1 MATPNVATNAILYRS
16 ATCRAAIRAANH
28 SHWERVQW
36 PPNELRAAQKVIAL
50 RSSGGVQM
58 AYVRNQKAAS
68 EYLIATMARLFG
80 ARHLY
85 GGNVLPTT
93 EEGKSKVATERA
105 AASSV
110 LWTVVRDPIDTVLS
124 GYMQLS
130 HWPAEHDK
138 LSPLPRW
145 RQMPCS
151 EASETGDSQT
161 RSTARFDAFLD
172 DLVAGRPLGYS
183 FHHVY
188 PQALKIDVHAGG
200 LPLPLKAIGRLENLN
215 ADLTQIASRYGRV
228 ANVTIPPAVRA
239 HSNAADP
246 CSRIERTPQIM
257 SKLCQLFEVDYACF
271 PAYPRPAACTL

>member
-1 MATPNVATNAILYRS
+1 MVPLGTCVAVTF
-16 ATCRAAIRAANH
+16 
-28 SHWERVQW
+28 
-36 PPNELRAAQKVIAL
+36 
-50 RSSGGVQM
+50 VQM

-68 EYLIATMARLFG
+68 EYLIATMARLFE

-85 GGNVLPTT
+85 GGYVLPTT

-130 HWPAEHDK
+130 LWPEHDK

-151 EASETGDSQT
+151 EPLPDSQT

-188 PQALKIDVHAGG
+188 PQALKIDVHEGG
-200 LPLPLKAIGRLENLN
+200 LPLPIKAIGRLENLN

-239 HSNAADP
+239 HSHAADP
-246 CSRIERTPQIM
+246 CIRIERTPQIM
-257 SKLCQLFEVDYACF
+257 SKLCRLFEVDYACF
-271 PAYPRPAACTL
+271 PSYPRPAACKT

>member
-1 MATPNVATNAILYRS
+1 MEASHSNVATNAILYRS

-68 EYLIATMARLFG
+68 EYLIATMARLFE

-110 LWTVVRDPIDTVLS
+110 LWTVVRDPIDNGAV
-124 GYMQLS
+124 
-130 HWPAEHDK
+130 
-138 LSPLPRW
+138 R
-145 RQMPCS
+145 
-151 EASETGDSQT
+151 
-161 RSTARFDAFLD
+161 
-172 DLVAGRPLGYS
+172 
-183 FHHVY
+183 
-188 PQALKIDVHAGG
+188 VHAAE
-200 LPLPLKAIGRLENLN
+200 PLAC
-215 ADLTQIASRYGRV
+215 
-228 ANVTIPPAVRA
+228 RA
-239 HSNAADP
+239 
-246 CSRIERTPQIM
+246 
-257 SKLCQLFEVDYACF
+257 
-271 PAYPRPAACTL
+271 

>member
-1 MATPNVATNAILYRS
+1 MGTPDVASNAILYRS

-36 PPNELRAAQKVIAL
+36 PPNELRAAQRVIVL

-80 ARHLY
+80 GRQILHS
-85 GGNVLPTT
+85 VLPTT
-93 EEGKSKVATERA
+93 EEGKSKVVTESA

-130 HWPAEHDK
+130 QWPAEHDK

-151 EASETGDSQT
+151 EASETGDSET

-200 LPLPLKAIGRLENLN
+200 LPLPIKAIGRLENLN

-239 HSNAADP
+239 HSNAAKF

-257 SKLCQLFEVDYACF
+257 AKLCHLFAVDYACF
-271 PAYPRPAACTL
+271 PVYPRPAACK